1 MCAGKYDA
9 VSAVKSASEAA
20 GKAGSCLGRCLGTE
34 AHRPPSS
41 APSSAP
47 SVPWFIELA
56 AGGGGPRLLVLAQ
69 HANFSRSLLFSAQSP
84 GWQHSKML
92 KEKDI

>member
-1 MCAGKYDA
+1 MRADKYDA

-56 AGGGGPRLLVLAQ
+56 GGGGPRLVLGLGTTCKLLPIT
-69 HANFSRSLLFSAQSP
+69 SLLCSEPRLATLQ
-84 GWQHSKML
+84 
-92 KEKDI
+92 